1 MFYYTPFIL
10 YYKNKMWHMTD
21 IVFQNISDIHTD
33 LENNWVNET
42 KINEYTKQ
50 LKTINKT
57 LISWVFDYEK
67 SLIEWTIRE
76 LQSLR
81 KEIKVAA

>member
-1 MFYYTPFIL
+1 
-10 YYKNKMWHMTD
+10 MWHMTD

-33 LENNWVNET
+33 LENNGVNEI

-50 LKTINKT
+50 LQTINKT

>member
-1 MFYYTPFIL
+1 
-10 YYKNKMWHMTD
+10 MWHMTD

-33 LENNWVNET
+33 LENNGVNEI

-50 LKTINKT
+50 LQTINKT

-76 LQSLR
+76 LQSLK

>member
-1 MFYYTPFIL
+1 
-10 YYKNKMWHMTD
+10 MWHMTD

-33 LENNWVNET
+33 LENNWVSET

-50 LKTINKT
+50 LQTINKT

>member
-1 MFYYTPFIL
+1 
-10 YYKNKMWHMTD
+10 MWHMTD

-33 LENNWVNET
+33 LENNGVNET

-50 LKTINKT
+50 LQTINKT

>member
-1 MFYYTPFIL
+1 
-10 YYKNKMWHMTD
+10 MWHMTD

-33 LENNWVNET
+33 LENNWVSET

-50 LKTINKT
+50 LQTINKT

-81 KEIKVAA
+81 KEIKVAS